1 MAANSEGVMTGAM
14 VDELRKADGDQANHR
29 RTGRRDL
36 WHGPVRLLED
46 PLPGEAGEHFTGG
59 RRLVHMVK
67 AQLQKAV
74 EDDVHIVQVLKLP
87 IEGGVGD
94 GDGIGSS

>member
-1 MAANSEGVMTGAM
+1 MEI
-14 VDELRKADGDQANHR
+14 R
-29 RTGRRDL
+29 RTTAGQAGEISGMGRSDSLRIRSRAK
-36 WHGPVRLLED
+36 P
-46 PLPGEAGEHFTGG
+46 GEHFTGG

-87 IEGGVGD
+87 IEGGVGVAMVYR
-94 GDGIGSS
+94 